1 MGCTGNIKWCFMYT
15 NRSSCISF
23 NSLQYCYLI
32 LHLIDVGRNWQ
43 LVGPGWLLPT
53 LWWTVNLQG
62 CHQDK
67 TLTTVPITQGLRF
80 NTALQIGEAN
90 DLKMLSFKGEIV
102 SCLWGGLVPPDS
114 QTIVVH
120 FVSLLQRM
128 AGRFAGDILSK
139 AKPFCW
145 NFNFRWHDPSYNKG
159 YNISWDLSHC

>member
-23 NSLQYCYLI
+23 NSLQYCYLM

-80 NTALQIGEAN
+80 NAALQIGE
-90 DLKMLSFKGEIV
+90 MLSFKGEIRCFLPLERFGATRQSNYHGPFCFASAAYGWQV
-102 SCLWGGLVPPDS
+102 CWGHFIKS
-114 QTIVVH
+114 QT
-120 FVSLLQRM
+120 FLLKFQ
-128 AGRFAGDILSK
+128 F
-139 AKPFCW
+139 
-145 NFNFRWHDPSYNKG
+145 
-159 YNISWDLSHC
+159 